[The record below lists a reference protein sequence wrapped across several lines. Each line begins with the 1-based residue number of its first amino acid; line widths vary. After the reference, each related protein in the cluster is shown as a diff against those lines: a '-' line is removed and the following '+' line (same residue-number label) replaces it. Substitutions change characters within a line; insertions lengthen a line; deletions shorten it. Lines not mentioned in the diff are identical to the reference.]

1 MTCECFAVLCCVWSC
16 TRHAAT
22 GVTPLCVVHW
32 GEWQSLVA
40 FPLCK
45 LHVVAAYHSNLCQ
58 WMLHGVQ
65 SPDLQQLTLM
75 VFFIPA
81 TSW

>member
-1 MTCECFAVLCCVWSC
+1 MLWCAVLRVVMHPPRSNWSDPTVC
-16 TRHAAT
+16 GSPGRMAVPY
-22 GVTPLCVVHW
+22 GPM
-32 GEWQSLVA
+32 
-40 FPLCK
+40 CK
-45 LHVVAAYHSNLCQ
+45 LHVVAASHSNLCQ

-65 SPDLQQLTLM
+65 SPDLQQLALM